1 MFRCGGCFVVLIFF
15 PESLGKKK
23 KNLSVLFDGRVL
35 SLAVLGVHRVQN
47 SKKLLVF
54 LVTQPRKSICL
65 TPGMVPCS
73 TKPHLVCSRSEV
85 PGQVGS
91 CPVLKLKF
99 RGTFLLLDTAWELD

>member
-1 MFRCGGCFVVLIFF
+1 MFRCGGCFVVLAFF
-15 PESLGKKK
+15 PRISGEK
-23 KNLSVLFDGRVL
+23 KNLSVLFDGKVL

-73 TKPHLVCSRSEV
+73 TKTHLECSSSEV

-99 RGTFLLLDTAWELD
+99 RGPFLLLDTLWELD